1 MDLVLGLAMT
11 SRAIR
16 WVLVEGTTGAGDP
29 VDRGAIAV
37 DDAAAYEPDGLLRG
51 LVDDTVADGRNR
63 IHAIGVTWTS
73 DAAALAGHV
82 MGALESWGHT
92 NVFAVS
98 EVEAAGILASGIAE
112 ITGHDDVAV
121 CIIESDAAVAATV
134 TADAVSADRI
144 ARTPGDDSSA
154 ELIENLKAVLQE
166 ATGGHTD
173 GIFLLGSECD
183 DLIVASLAET
193 ATVPVVSA
201 AEADLAYPRGAA
213 LAAALAVNTPADEPK
228 RLHLTKVGVLTS
240 VLGAAVVTLVVATS
254 AAVGIQLHP
263 GAVAPAAEVAEAGN
277 SVPAAK
283 PATPAAAPRPKPPA
297 APAPAREAV
306 PAPEAAPAPAAPAP
320 EAAPAPAAPAP
331 EAAPAPVAEV
341 NNVPVAEPPAYVPP
355 APEAPAPEP
364 AYVPPAPAYVPPP
377 PPAFIPPPP
386 PPPVTY
392 PQPRLRDRIIER
404 IPIINRFHEPKPWG

>member
-37 DDAAAYEPDGLLRG
+37 DDAAAYDPDGLLRG
-51 LVDDTVADGRNR
+51 LVDDTVAGGLNR
-63 IHAIGVTWTS
+63 IHAIGVTWTC

-82 MGALESWGHT
+82 MAALEAWGHT
-92 NVFAVS
+92 NVVAVS

-112 ITGHDDVAV
+112 ITGHDDIAV

-144 ARTPGDDSSA
+144 ARSPGDESSA
-154 ELIENLKAVLQE
+154 QLIEDLKAILQE
-166 ATGGHTD
+166 STGGRTD
-173 GIFLLGSECD
+173 EIFLLGSECD
-183 DLIVASLAET
+183 DLIVAALAEM

-213 LAAALAVNTPADEPK
+213 LAAALAINTPSEQTGK
-228 RLHLTKVGVLTS
+228 RLHVSKVGALSGVLA
-240 VLGAAVVTLVVATS
+240 AAVVTFVVATS

-263 GAVAPAAEVAEAGN
+263 GAVAPSAEVAEAGKA
-277 SVPAAK
+277 VPAVKPATPAVK
-283 PATPAAAPRPKPPA
+283 PATPAAAPRPEPPA
-297 APAPAREAV
+297 APAPTPEAV
-306 PAPEAAPAPAAPAP
+306 PAPAAPPAPAP
-320 EAAPAPAAPAP
+320 
-331 EAAPAPVAEV
+331 AAPAPVAEV
-341 NNVPVAEPPAYVPP
+341 NNAPAAEPPAYVPP
-355 APEAPAPEP
+355 APEPEP
-364 AYVPPAPAYVPPP
+364 AYVPPAPEPAYVPPP
-377 PPAFIPPPP
+377 PPAFIPPAP

>member
-16 WVLVEGTTGAGDP
+16 WVLVEGTTGAGDAI
-29 VDRGAIAV
+29 DRGAIAV

-51 LVDDTVADGRNR
+51 LVDDTVTQGNR
-63 IHAIGVTWTS
+63 IHAIGVTWTC
-73 DAAALAGHV
+73 DAAVLATHV
-82 MGALESWGHT
+82 MGALETWGHT
-92 NVFAVS
+92 NVIAVS

-112 ITGHDDVAV
+112 LTGHDDIAV

-144 ARTPGDDSSA
+144 ARTPGDADSA

-166 ATGGHTD
+166 STGGRTE

-183 DLIVASLAET
+183 DLIVASLSEA
-193 ATVPVVSA
+193 ATVPVVSS

-213 LAAALAVNTPADEPK
+213 LSAALAINTPSEEPK
-228 RLHLTKVGVLTS
+228 GLHFTKVGALSS
-240 VLGAAVVTLVVATS
+240 VLAAAVVTLVVASS

-263 GAVAPAAEVAEAGN
+263 GAIAPAAEVTEAGK
-277 SVPAAK
+277 SEPAASK

-297 APAPAREAV
+297 APAPAPEARP
-306 PAPEAAPAPAAPAP
+306 PAPEPAAPAPAP
-320 EAAPAPAAPAP
+320 
-331 EAAPAPVAEV
+331 AAPAPVAEV
-341 NNVPVAEPPAYVPP
+341 NSVPAAEPPAYVPP
-355 APEAPAPEP
+355 APAPEP
-364 AYVPPAPAYVPPP
+364 AYVPPAPEPAYVPPP
-377 PPAFIPPPP
+377 PPAFVPPPP
-386 PPPVTY
+386 PPPLNY

>member
-51 LVDDTVADGRNR
+51 LVDDTVADGHNR
-63 IHAIGVTWTS
+63 IHAIGVTWTC
-73 DAAALAGHV
+73 DAAALASHV

-92 NVFAVS
+92 NVIAVS
-98 EVEAAGILASGIAE
+98 EVEAAAILASGIAE
-112 ITGHDDVAV
+112 ITGHDEIAV
-121 CIIESDAAVAATV
+121 CIVESDAAVAATV

-144 ARTPGDDSSA
+144 ARTPGDDSNA

-166 ATGGHTD
+166 STGGRTE

-183 DLIVASLAET
+183 DLIVASLAEM
-193 ATVPVVSA
+193 ATVPVVSS

-213 LAAALAVNTPADEPK
+213 LAAALAVNTPSEPPR
-228 RLHLTKVGVLTS
+228 RLHLTKVGALTS
-240 VLGAAVVTLVVATS
+240 VLAAAVVTLVVATS

-263 GAVAPAAEVAEAGN
+263 GAVAPAAEVVQAGK
-277 SVPAAK
+277 PAAE
-283 PATPAAAPRPKPPA
+283 PDAPAAAPRPKPPA
-297 APAPAREAV
+297 APAP
-306 PAPEAAPAPAAPAP
+306 EAAPAPAP
-320 EAAPAPAAPAP
+320 
-331 EAAPAPVAEV
+331 AAPAPVAEV
-341 NNVPVAEPPAYVPP
+341 NNVPAAEPPAYVP
-355 APEAPAPEP
+355 PAPEP
-364 AYVPPAPAYVPPP
+364 AYVPPAPAPAPAYVPPAPAPEPAYVPPP
-377 PPAFIPPPP
+377 APAPAFIPPPP
-386 PPPVTY
+386 PPPLTY

>member
-51 LVDDTVADGRNR
+51 LVDDTIADGRNR
-63 IHAIGVTWTS
+63 IHAIGVTWTC
-73 DAAALAGHV
+73 DAAALATRV
-82 MGALESWGHT
+82 MAALESWGHT
-92 NVFAVS
+92 NVIAVS

-112 ITGHDDVAV
+112 ITGHDEIAV
-121 CIIESDAAVAATV
+121 CIVESDAAVAATV

-144 ARTPGDDSSA
+144 ARTPGDDSNA

-166 ATGGHTD
+166 STGGRTE

-183 DLIVASLAET
+183 DLIVAALAEM
-193 ATVPVVSA
+193 ATVPVVSS

-213 LAAALAVNTPADEPK
+213 LAAALSVNTPSEPPK
-228 RLHLTKVGVLTS
+228 RLHLTKVGALTS
-240 VLGAAVVTLVVATS
+240 VLAAAVVTLVVATS
-254 AAVGIQLHP
+254 AAVGIELHP
-263 GAVAPAAEVAEAGN
+263 GAVAPAAEVAEAGK
-277 SVPAAK
+277 PAAK
-283 PATPAAAPRPKPPA
+283 PDAPAAAPRPKPPS

-306 PAPEAAPAPAAPAP
+306 PAAEAVPPAP
-320 EAAPAPAAPAP
+320 
-331 EAAPAPVAEV
+331 AAPAPVAEV
-341 NNVPVAEPPAYVPP
+341 NNLPAAEPPAYVP
-355 APEAPAPEP
+355 PAPEP
-364 AYVPPAPAYVPPP
+364 AYVPPAPAPEPAYVPPP
-377 PPAFIPPPP
+377 APAPAFIPPPP
-386 PPPVTY
+386 PPPLTY

>member
-16 WVLVEGTTGAGDP
+16 WVLVEGTTGAGDAI
-29 VDRGAIAV
+29 DRGAIAV

-51 LVDDTVADGRNR
+51 LVDDTVVQGHR
-63 IHAIGVTWTS
+63 IHAIGVTWTC
-73 DAAALAGHV
+73 DASVLATRV

-92 NVFAVS
+92 NVIAVS

-112 ITGHDDVAV
+112 LTGHDDIAV

-144 ARTPGDDSSA
+144 ARSPGDDDSV
-154 ELIENLKAVLQE
+154 ELIESLKAVLE
-166 ATGGHTD
+166 ESTGGRTE

-183 DLIVASLAET
+183 DLIVASLSEA
-193 ATVPVVSA
+193 ATVPVVSS

-213 LAAALAVNTPADEPK
+213 LSAALAINTPSEEPK
-228 RLHLTKVGVLTS
+228 GLHFTKVGALSS
-240 VLGAAVVTLVVATS
+240 VLAAAVVTLVVASS

-263 GAVAPAAEVAEAGN
+263 GAIAPAAEVTDAGK
-277 SVPAAK
+277 SEPAASK

-297 APAPAREAV
+297 APAP
-306 PAPEAAPAPAAPAP
+306 
-320 EAAPAPAAPAP
+320 
-331 EAAPAPVAEV
+331 VAEV
-341 NNVPVAEPPAYVPP
+341 NSVPAAEPPAYVPP
-355 APEAPAPEP
+355 APAPEP
-364 AYVPPAPAYVPPP
+364 AYVPPAPEPAYVPPP
-377 PPAFIPPPP
+377 PPAFVPPPP
-386 PPPVTY
+386 PPPLNY